1 MKSTQIYL
9 KNIEWMVIQLA
20 LLMWTKLINM
30 HVHYKTSVKIEPA
43 KKYQFRQHFE
53 TVFPVF
59 KSEIDWT

>member
-1 MKSTQIYL
+1 MSGYSISFAKV
-9 KNIEWMVIQLA
+9 N
-20 LLMWTKLINM
+20 KLINM